1 MAQNLLHGLD
11 VHAVLQH
18 QRRRHMAQL
27 VRGILRR
34 VEPGLAQVFFHQR
47 MDRRAADALVA
58 GGEEEGVLIAPDDG
72 AAHGEIAV
80 ERFLAGP
87 LALPERASLPP
98 LPIAHP
104 AHSNATTPT
113 RKALSQA
120 PGVVPSA
127 FGSRCLSLAFPCSP
141 LHAIRP
147 HERVRPA
154 GRRAHGQ

>member
-1 MAQNLLHGLD
+1 MRQPTPTTGSNPFLCGLIFSEALSPMD
-11 VHAVLQH
+11 WPS
-18 QRRRHMAQL
+18 
-27 VRGILRR
+27 VRSPVRS
-34 VEPGLAQVFFHQR
+34 
-47 MDRRAADALVA
+47 
-58 GGEEEGVLIAPDDG
+58 
-72 AAHGEIAV
+72 
-80 ERFLAGP
+80 
-87 LALPERASLPP
+87 ERASLPP